1 MKTQIYYL
9 LLTFALLAG
18 CSKNDGPITKD
29 VILERVPEPQ
39 VVKEGG
45 SKVISLTNLDAF
57 QGKFSVGVY
66 YTSDIQPSKYDVVIR
81 KNNDDTTVQVFRKDI
96 MSFPTSLTLS
106 ANDLEALFGTPVMQG
121 DNYDISVDVY
131 TTAGKKYQAFP
142 LVGKGFGSSIP
153 QQPGAITSIRYSAP
167 CPYHDDVYQGD
178 FKILE
183 DEWADYGSGDVA
195 AITRIDATHFSFE
208 YGAPDALP
216 IIVTVDPLTNETSV
230 AKQIYSP
237 SGYGAGMGAFSCES
251 VPDPRNVVLPC
262 AETFGVVLKHTSPAG
277 TFASAA
283 YIEMQKVN

>member
-1 MKTQIYYL
+1 MKIQIYYF

-18 CSKNDGPITKD
+18 CSKNDGTVPKD

-45 SKVISLTNLDAF
+45 SEVISLTNLDAF

-81 KNNDDTTVQVFRKDI
+81 KNNNDTTVQVFRKDI
-96 MSFPTSLTLS
+96 TSFPTSLSLK
-106 ANDLEALFGTPVMQG
+106 AQDLETLFGTPVMQG

-131 TTAGKKYQAFP
+131 TASGKKFQAFP
-142 LVGKGFGSSIP
+142 LVGSGYGSGIA

-167 CPYHDDVYQGD
+167 CPYHDDVYQGN

-183 DEWADYGSGDVA
+183 DEWADYAAGDVVVV
-195 AITRIDATHFSFE
+195 TRIDATHFSFK
-208 YGAPDALP
+208 YAVPDALP
-216 IIVTVDPLTNETSV
+216 IIVTVDPLTNESSV

-237 SGYGAGMGAFSCES
+237 SGYGAGMGAFSTES